1 MCGLR
6 WLLERL
12 SLIMRN
18 PQAPESLNII
28 LKKAQLHIY
37 SLGYCCLLFGILIL
51 SILFISFVLYQ
62 KQQSIF
68 ALFGCFHL
76 FEHFRTSLASGRHW
90 ECRKMKHG
98 PSLELFSY
106 PFLSWFFFI
115 TYLSLTT
122 PCNTYSKQ
130 NSHDFNTNFFIH
142 FDWNVILPYMS
153 FCIPYSFLSLST
165 WNKYWHI

>member
-1 MCGLR
+1 MYVWSQVITWKVVTYNAQSSSSRVPQYNTKESTITHILLR
-6 WLLERL
+6 
-12 SLIMRN
+12 I
-18 PQAPESLNII
+18 
-28 LKKAQLHIY
+28 
-37 SLGYCCLLFGILIL
+37 LLFTLWN